1 MNAGTTA
8 SVPRTAAPA
17 SPLAKPRRTNPKTF
31 AIKAIE
37 YLVQLAVPVSV
48 AGYTMIDDSGRIPVA
63 VVAIILALLVAVNI
77 ALSYLAWY
85 RLTYTVGAE
94 DIRVEAGILNR
105 TARSVPFER
114 IQDVSLEEKLL
125 PRLFGLTEVKF
136 ETGAG
141 GGDDLTLS
149 YLGVEEGGMLRDLVR
164 ERRDGIAP
172 APDSADASP
181 APTDADTVFAMDTRR
196 VLTFGLFEFSL
207 VVVALLFGFVQ
218 QFEGLLPFDPYD
230 LDWWQEQL
238 AGPGAWLAGLGAAT
252 QVIGAVLATA
262 MLAVVG
268 VATGIVRTA
277 MREWDFRLERTARG
291 FRRRRGLLTRTDMVM
306 PVHRVQA
313 VKVTTGV
320 IRRLF
325 GWHGLS
331 FVSLAG
337 DTNSTNHDAAPF
349 AQMDEI
355 APIVR
360 MARFAPPSSEL
371 DWQRTS
377 RRYRFDTIVVEAM
390 VFGVIGIVVAV
401 LLPWYWTLVPI
412 ALVLVSIVGNWLGWR
427 MRRHAIDAVQI
438 YQRAGVL
445 SPKLMIGNR
454 ARLQSAEVRRGPLA
468 QRRGYASLQLGL
480 AGGGFALHGL
490 PVERA
495 YALRAALV
503 DSMALRDFAALD
515 DAQAFNGSHSG
526 FSANLSAT

>member
-149 YLGVEEGGMLRDLVR
+149 YLGVEEGGRLRDLVR

-196 VLTFGLFEFSL
+196 V
-207 VVVALLFGFVQ
+207 Q
-218 QFEGLLPFDPYD
+218 
-230 LDWWQEQL
+230 
-238 AGPGAWLAGLGAAT
+238 
-252 QVIGAVLATA
+252 IG
-262 MLAVVG
+262 
-268 VATGIVRTA
+268 
-277 MREWDFRLERTARG
+277 
-291 FRRRRGLLTRTDMVM
+291 
-306 PVHRVQA
+306 
-313 VKVTTGV
+313 
-320 IRRLF
+320 
-325 GWHGLS
+325 
-331 FVSLAG
+331 
-337 DTNSTNHDAAPF
+337 
-349 AQMDEI
+349 
-355 APIVR
+355 
-360 MARFAPPSSEL
+360 
-371 DWQRTS
+371 
-377 RRYRFDTIVVEAM
+377 
-390 VFGVIGIVVAV
+390 
-401 LLPWYWTLVPI
+401 
-412 ALVLVSIVGNWLGWR
+412 
-427 MRRHAIDAVQI
+427 
-438 YQRAGVL
+438 RAHV
-445 SPKLMIGNR
+445 
-454 ARLQSAEVRRGPLA
+454 
-468 QRRGYASLQLGL
+468 
-480 AGGGFALHGL
+480 
-490 PVERA
+490 
-495 YALRAALV
+495 
-503 DSMALRDFAALD
+503 
-515 DAQAFNGSHSG
+515 
-526 FSANLSAT
+526 